1 MSDQI
6 RCRCP
11 RCTIRA
17 LVGPAVIVTVGVL
30 FLLQQMR
37 GGYFDFGNTY
47 PVILVVIGAILL
59 ASSLAPM
66 DGHINTNAPQVP
78 PAPPATPPV
87 ARNSRPDSANS
98 YQNPYPGQGQ

>member
-1 MSDQI
+1 MSDRI
-6 RCRCP
+6 RCHCA

-17 LVGPAVIVTVGVL
+17 LLGPAVVITIGVL
-30 FLLQQMR
+30 FLLQETR

-66 DGHINTNAPQVP
+66 EGHVASDV
-78 PAPPATPPV
+78 APPAAP
-87 ARNSRPDSANS
+87 SAPGPS
-98 YQNPYPGQGQ
+98 SGPTQGSLSGPGQ

>member
-1 MSDQI
+1 MSDNTK
-6 RCRCP
+6 CRCP
-11 RCTIRA
+11 RCTIRS
-17 LVGPAVIVTVGVL
+17 LLGPAVIVTVGVL

-66 DGHINTNAPQVP
+66 DGHISSSAVP
-78 PAPPATPPV
+78 PAAPPPAPSSTPG
-87 ARNSRPDSANS
+87 SST
-98 YQNPYPGQGQ
+98 YPGQGQ

>member
-1 MSDQI
+1 MSDNL

-11 RCTIRA
+11 RCTIRS
-17 LVGPAVIVTVGVL
+17 LLGPAVIVTVGVL

-37 GGYFDFGNTY
+37 GGYFDFSNTY

-66 DGHINTNAPQVP
+66 DGHIHFNGRNAQPANP
-78 PAPPATPPV
+78 PVAPSPATPGAPT
-87 ARNSRPDSANS
+87 
-98 YQNPYPGQGQ
+98 QNQSPYPGQGQ

>member
-17 LVGPAVIVTVGVL
+17 LVGPALIVTVGVL

-47 PVILVVIGAILL
+47 PVILVVLGAILL

-66 DGHINTNAPQVP
+66 DGHINTNGPQVP
-78 PAPPATPPV
+78 PTPPAASGGTGV
-87 ARNSRPDSANS
+87 APQTT
-98 YQNPYPGQGQ
+98 YQDPYRGQGQ

>member
-1 MSDQI
+1 MSDNNPK
-6 RCRCP
+6 CHCP
-11 RCTIRA
+11 RCTIRS
-17 LVGPAVIVTVGVL
+17 LLGPAVIVTVGVL

-66 DGHINTNAPQVP
+66 TGHIDANIPQQVP
-78 PAPPATPPV
+78 PPPPPAVPGPTQ
-87 ARNSRPDSANS
+87 NQ
-98 YQNPYPGQGQ
+98 YQSPYPGQGQ

>member
-66 DGHINTNAPQVP
+66 DGHINQRSSSSTNSPGCSGGTGVAPQ
-78 PAPPATPPV
+78 TT
-87 ARNSRPDSANS
+87 
-98 YQNPYPGQGQ
+98 YQDPYPGQGQ

>member
-1 MSDQI
+1 MSDNP

-47 PVILVVIGAILL
+47 PVILVVIGALLL

-66 DGHINTNAPQVP
+66 DGHINTNAPSVQPVNPPSP
-78 PAPPATPPV
+78 PAAPGPTPPQ
-87 ARNSRPDSANS
+87 NS
-98 YQNPYPGQGQ
+98 YQSPYPGQGQ

>member
-1 MSDQI
+1 MADNPK
-6 RCRCP
+6 CRCP
-11 RCTIRA
+11 RCTIRS
-17 LVGPAVIVTVGVL
+17 LLGPAVIVTVGVL

-66 DGHINTNAPQVP
+66 NGHINPEIQQQVP
-78 PAPPATPPV
+78 PPPPPAAPGPTQPT
-87 ARNSRPDSANS
+87 
-98 YQNPYPGQGQ
+98 YQSPYPGQGQ

>member
-1 MSDQI
+1 MSDNS
-6 RCRCP
+6 RCHCP
-11 RCTIRA
+11 RCKIRS
-17 LVGPAVIVTVGVL
+17 LLGPAVIVTVGIL

-66 DGHINTNAPQVP
+66 TGHINANVPQQVP
-78 PAPPATPPV
+78 PPPPPPAPGPTQ
-87 ARNSRPDSANS
+87 NQ
-98 YQNPYPGQGQ
+98 YQSPYPGQGQ

>member
-1 MSDQI
+1 MSDNPK
-6 RCRCP
+6 CRCP
-11 RCTIRA
+11 RCTIRS
-17 LVGPAVIVTVGVL
+17 LLGPAVIVTVGVL

-66 DGHINTNAPQVP
+66 DGHINSNTH
-78 PAPPATPPV
+78 PANPPV
-87 ARNSRPDSANS
+87 APPPAAPGAPTQ
-98 YQNPYPGQGQ
+98 YQNQSPYPGQGQ

>member
-1 MSDQI
+1 MSDQV
-6 RCRCP
+6 RCRCA

-30 FLLQQMR
+30 FLLQQSR

-66 DGHINTNAPQVP
+66 EGHVSSTAVP
-78 PAPPATPPV
+78 PAAPPAPGSVASPTPG
-87 ARNSRPDSANS
+87 STQSTGTF
-98 YQNPYPGQGQ
+98 PGQGQ

>member
-1 MSDQI
+1 MSDQV
-6 RCRCP
+6 RCRCA

-17 LVGPAVIVTVGVL
+17 LVGPAVIVTIGVL
-30 FLLQQMR
+30 FLLQQAR

-66 DGHINTNAPQVP
+66 EGHISSTAVP
-78 PAPPATPPV
+78 PAAPPAPGSTANVPP
-87 ARNSRPDSANS
+87 SSTHS
-98 YQNPYPGQGQ
+98 TFPGQGQ

>member
-1 MSDQI
+1 MSDNPK
-6 RCRCP
+6 CHCP
-11 RCTIRA
+11 RCTIRS
-17 LVGPAVIVTVGVL
+17 LMGPAVIVTVGVL

-66 DGHINTNAPQVP
+66 TGHINANVQPQVP
-78 PAPPATPPV
+78 PPPPPPAPGPTQ
-87 ARNSRPDSANS
+87 NQ
-98 YQNPYPGQGQ
+98 YQSPYPGQGQ